1 MRKIK
6 KTLYCLA
13 FTLLVLPCVV
23 FAAPS
28 IPDPGSA
35 DVDSIYD
42 DIITI
47 FQYAFGIAFGLGVIY
62 LVWGGIGWMTA
73 GGDEEKTRVARERLM
88 YGLVGILIIGGI
100 YTLINLV
107 STYFGFG
114 TTTDI
119 L

>member
-47 FQYAFGIAFGLGVIY
+47 FQYA
-62 LVWGGIGWMTA
+62 
-73 GGDEEKTRVARERLM
+73 
-88 YGLVGILIIGGI
+88 
-100 YTLINLV
+100 
-107 STYFGFG
+107 
-114 TTTDI
+114 
-119 L
+119 